1 MLKVI
6 LVLIAAVLA
15 WAAYSVSR
23 ENDARLAATPT
34 KAIAPDMSPAANE
47 AARKRWAEIDR
58 LEQIRNIKLEKWSWK
73 KGGFDNVMIGTFT
86 IQNAN
91 DFGIKDVVISC
102 EHFAP
107 SGTLIDRNTKTVYQ
121 AVKAKSS
128 ITIKDF
134 NMGLLHTQAAK
145 SSCTV
150 KDFV

>member
-1 MLKVI
+1 MLRVI
-6 LVLIAAVLA
+6 LALIVVGLA
-15 WAAYSVSR
+15 WAAYTASQ
-23 ENDARLAATPT
+23 NHDAPAPT
-34 KAIAPDMSPAANE
+34 VAKGIPPDKSPAANE
-47 AARKRWAEIDR
+47 AARKRWAESDR
-58 LEQIRNIKLEKWSWK
+58 LEQVRNIKLEKWSWK

-91 DFGIKDVVISC
+91 DFGVKDVVISC

-121 AVKAKSS
+121 AIKAKSS
-128 ITIKDF
+128 VTVKDF

-145 SSCTV
+145 SSCAV